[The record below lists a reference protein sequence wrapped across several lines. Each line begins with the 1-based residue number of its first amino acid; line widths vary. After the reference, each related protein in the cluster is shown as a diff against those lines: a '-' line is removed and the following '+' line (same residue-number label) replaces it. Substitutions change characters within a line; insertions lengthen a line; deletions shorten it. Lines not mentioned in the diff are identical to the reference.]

1 MLKKNEGE
9 DKSKKGGQKLSG
21 IGSDHLKNYCY
32 EIYMIYIIKN
42 YYICKKYK

>member
-21 IGSDHLKNYCY
+21 IASDQD
-32 EIYMIYIIKN
+32 
-42 YYICKKYK
+42 KKLLL